1 MTPAELVKAT
11 RARKGITQRS
21 LAIRAGTSQSA
32 IARIESGVEEVTW
45 PRLRSLLLAMGEEP
59 ILTSRPLNGRYEPLD
74 LLADRRLTPEAR
86 LANGIAFDEFASEI
100 AIAGHRA
107 REARERT

>member
-32 IARIESGVEEVTW
+32 IARIESGAEEVTW
-45 PRLRSLLLAMGEEP
+45 PRLRSLMISMGEEP
-59 ILTSRPLNGRYEPLD
+59 VLSSRPLQSRYDSSDLALQRARPL
-74 LLADRRLTPEAR
+74 TAR
-86 LANGIAFDEFASEI
+86 LENGLAFNRFASEL
-100 AIAGHRA
+100 RESVQSA
-107 REARERT
+107 RSRG